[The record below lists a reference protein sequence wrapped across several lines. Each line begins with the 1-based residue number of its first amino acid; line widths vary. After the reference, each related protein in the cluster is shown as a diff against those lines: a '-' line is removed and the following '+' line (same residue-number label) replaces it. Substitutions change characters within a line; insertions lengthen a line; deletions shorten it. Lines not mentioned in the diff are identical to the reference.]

1 MDRRSETMA
10 TTKQRQRRDEEP
22 AQGNDV
28 RDALAATDWRRM
40 TDVAHD
46 HIAHR
51 AYQLYEERGRQ
62 PGHDLDDWLKA
73 EHDIEE
79 RR

>member
-1 MDRRSETMA
+1 MA
-10 TTKQRQRRDEEP
+10 TTKQRQRTDEKP
-22 AQGNDV
+22 AQGNDM
-28 RDALAATDWRRM
+28 RDAPPVTDWRRM

-51 AYQLYEERGRQ
+51 AYQLYEARGRQ

-73 EHDIEE
+73 EHEIEE